1 MWFVASNDREWSQQ
15 EAHTCNVCPPTH
27 PSLIYPVNSFISH
40 LQNMSCASM
49 YPQSRWGAVL
59 SDLMV
64 TRTHPWCWLRPH
76 LFLIFFPCPLLP
88 SISTPQVTTATTAA
102 ANTLSTIHPP
112 AAIISS
118 LLPQGLCTSNCHQDL
133 LFSSAGLWAS
143 EFSGP
148 LNSWFIIFHPR

>member
-76 LFLIFFPCPLLP
+76 LFLIF
-88 SISTPQVTTATTAA
+88 
-102 ANTLSTIHPP
+102 LSLSP
-112 AAIISS
+112 AA
-118 LLPQGLCTSNCHQDL
+118 LHFHTSGHH
-133 LFSSAGLWAS
+133 SH
-143 EFSGP
+143 
-148 LNSWFIIFHPR
+148 NSCS